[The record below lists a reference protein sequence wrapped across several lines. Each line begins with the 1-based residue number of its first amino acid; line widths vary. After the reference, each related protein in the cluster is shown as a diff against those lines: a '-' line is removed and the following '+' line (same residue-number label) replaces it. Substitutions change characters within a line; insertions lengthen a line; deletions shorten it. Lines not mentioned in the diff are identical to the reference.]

1 MRFKRWL
8 VVVCVLSLTAGCVT
22 GVDPNTGEKTY
33 AVDPN
38 AAGSV
43 EAVAQA
49 VGSLTP
55 LLGPTGALVGGVI
68 LGAVGAWRKVKPSLT
83 QARTQADHY
92 HAATTATVEALEQF
106 KEASPEA
113 WTKLGEL
120 IDDRLSKQGIDPKTV
135 ENVIRAIRGLPAK
148 A

>member
-1 MRFKRWL
+1 MRSKGWL
-8 VVVCVLSLTAGCVT
+8 LMVCVLGLTAGCIT
-22 GVDPNTGEKTY
+22 GTDPVTGEKTY
-33 AVDPN
+33 SVDPN
-38 AAGSV
+38 AAGKV

-83 QARTQADHY
+83 EARTQADHY

-106 KEASPEA
+106 KESSPEA

-120 IDDRLSKQGIDPKTV
+120 IDDRLSKQGIDPKTI
-135 ENVIRAIRGLPAK
+135 ENVIRAIRGLPPK